1 MVNYLT
7 WFRVFIT
14 FPVVFFILRGDFFAA
29 LILYLIGAL
38 TDWLDGNLA
47 RRNGN
52 ESQFG
57 KLLDPYADK
66 VFVLLPLIA
75 LVEMGKVKA
84 LWVILLSF
92 RELSISFLR
101 SLAVEKGFYME
112 SSPLGKVKTFLE
124 FLGVSLILAGFKL
137 GEIILGISV
146 IFAYLSGLD
155 YLKKYLN
162 YAERI

>member
-7 WFRVFIT
+7 WLRVFLA
-14 FPVVFFILRGDFFAA
+14 FPVVFFILEREFTVA
-29 LILYLIGAL
+29 LVLYLLGAL

-47 RRNGN
+47 RRNN
-52 ESQFG
+52 TVNNFG

-75 LVEMGKVKA
+75 LVEVSKVKA
-84 LWVILLSF
+84 IWVILLTF

-112 SSPLGKVKTFLE
+112 ASSLGKVKTFLE
-124 FLGVSLILAGFKL
+124 FFSISLILAGFKL
-137 GEIILGISV
+137 GEVLLGISV
-146 IFAYLSGLD
+146 VFAYASGID
-155 YLKKYLN
+155 YLSKYLN
-162 YAERI
+162 YAKRI

>member
-7 WFRVFIT
+7 WFRVFVA
-14 FPVVFFILRGDFFAA
+14 FPVVFFILEGEFAVA
-29 LILYLIGAL
+29 LALYLFGAL

-47 RRNGN
+47 RKNN
-52 ESQFG
+52 EVNNFG

-75 LVEMGKVKA
+75 LIEVGKVKA
-84 LWVILLSF
+84 VWVILLTF

-112 SSPLGKVKTFLE
+112 ASSLGKVKTFLE
-124 FLGVSLILAGFKL
+124 FLAISLILAGFKL
-137 GEIILGISV
+137 GEVLLGISV
-146 IFAYLSGLD
+146 VFAYISGFD
-155 YLKKYLN
+155 YLNKYLN
-162 YAERI
+162 YAKRS